1 MQKWV
6 EGTVV
11 NQKRWTETLFTLQVE
26 ADVAAFEAGQFAK
39 LALAVDGEM
48 LARPYSFVNAP
59 KERPHEFYYV
69 TLPDGPLTQR
79 LRKLEAGDAI
89 YLAPR
94 PAGFLVLS
102 EIPDGENLWL
112 ISTGTGV
119 GPFLSILKTEVPW
132 QRFKQVVLVHAVR
145 HEEAP
150 APRARPYRGG
160 KLLVENRGQTTIFTH
175 MMVGRHASEKMGVCP
190 RFLLLAISALVLASC
205 SATRVAYDN
214 ADTMLRFM
222 ASSYL
227 DLDAGQSDDLTP
239 RIARFHQWHRVNEL
253 PVYAALLRSAS
264 QRAAAGVTAE
274 DFAWALANVRARYR
288 GLAAKAAED
297 AAPVLVTLAPA
308 QHVALEK

>member
-11 NQKRWTETLFTLQVE
+11 NQKRWTETLFTLQLE

-39 LALAVDGEM
+39 LALAVEGEM
-48 LARPYSFVNAP
+48 VARPYSFVNAP

-145 HEEAP
+145 HAEELTYRDSLSRLLGEHGEQMRLVSFVSRENRPGALHGRIP
-150 APRARPYRGG
+150 LAIEEGRLEAAADVALSAKTSRVMICGNPEMVTDTHATLARRGMKKHRRREPG
-160 KLLVENRGQTTIFTH
+160 HIAVEN
-175 MMVGRHASEKMGVCP
+175 
-190 RFLLLAISALVLASC
+190 
-205 SATRVAYDN
+205 Y
-214 ADTMLRFM
+214 
-222 ASSYL
+222 
-227 DLDAGQSDDLTP
+227 
-239 RIARFHQWHRVNEL
+239 W
-253 PVYAALLRSAS
+253 
-264 QRAAAGVTAE
+264 
-274 DFAWALANVRARYR
+274 
-288 GLAAKAAED
+288 
-297 AAPVLVTLAPA
+297 
-308 QHVALEK
+308 